1 MLESESQTSTVDLS
15 FIHRQEKDF
24 MWDSIASSA
33 YMNYPE
39 DFAQPKCSL
48 PVEKLKV
55 SLTA

>member
-1 MLESESQTSTVDLS
+1 
-15 FIHRQEKDF
+15 

-33 YMNYPE
+33 MNYPE

-55 SLTA
+55 SLTGLAGAEAMRTF